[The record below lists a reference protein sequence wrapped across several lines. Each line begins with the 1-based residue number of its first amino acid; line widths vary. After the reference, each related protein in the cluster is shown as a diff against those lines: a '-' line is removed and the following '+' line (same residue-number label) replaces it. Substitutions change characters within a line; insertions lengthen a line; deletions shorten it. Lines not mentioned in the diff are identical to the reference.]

1 MDYLSEKRTSL
12 KSHSII
18 ALNLQTVEDVK
29 QVIRQCEALR
39 GQMQGGSD
47 GIKIT
52 DGDISIAKSYTFDNT
67 KIEK

>member
-1 MDYLSEKRTSL
+1 MGDLSEKCTSL

-29 QVIRQCEALR
+29 QVIRQCEVLR

-52 DGDISIAKSYTFDNT
+52 DGGISIAKSYTFDNT